1 MNGVPSGFKPML
13 AATHTK
19 AALLRFPLY
28 ASPKIDG
35 VRCVIFDGVAYSR
48 TLKPIPNPF
57 VQEWAK
63 ANGPDF
69 LNYMDGEL
77 VVGPATAPNV
87 MQATTSGVMSKKGA
101 PDFSFH
107 AFDLVRIT
115 GLSFGSRFEDLD
127 TRFATGPGVHGADP
141 ARVWVVPHKLIRN
154 HEELT
159 HFEHE
164 CLALGYEGVMLRDP
178 EGGYKFGRSTEREGG
193 LVKLKRFSD
202 AEAEI
207 VGYVEEM
214 HNANEATRDALGNTE
229 RSTAKAG
236 LVGKGT
242 LGAWVVRYSDD
253 PDGTE
258 FSIGTGLT
266 AAQRADFW
274 VRRHELLGALV
285 KFKFFDH
292 GIKEAPRH
300 PVFLGFRAK
309 EDA

>member
-1 MNGVPSGFKPML
+1 MSGIPNGFKPML

-57 VQEWAK
+57 VQEWAN

-87 MQATTSGVMSKKGA
+87 MQATTSGVMRKKGE

-107 AFDLVRIT
+107 AFDFVRIV
-115 GLSFGSRFEDLD
+115 GLSYASRLKDLD
-127 TRFATGPGVHGADP
+127 GRYLSVDPFADGPR
-141 ARVWVVPHKLIRN
+141 RVNLVPHRLI
-154 HEELT
+154 HSHDELNRY
-159 HFEHE
+159 ERE
-164 CLALGYEGVMLRDP
+164 CLALGYEGIMLRDP

-193 LVKLKRFSD
+193 LVKVKRFSD
-202 AEAEI
+202 AEAEVI
-207 VGYVEEM
+207 GFEEEM
-214 HNANEATRDALGNTE
+214 HNGNEATTDALGRTE
-229 RSTAKAG
+229 RSTQASG
-236 LVGKGT
+236 LIGKGR
-242 LGAWVVRYSDD
+242 LGALRVQGI
-253 PDGTE
+253 PHP
-258 FSIGTGLT
+258 FKFNIGTGFT
-266 AAQRADFW
+266 AAQRADLW
-274 VRRHELLGALV
+274 DRREELLGALV
-285 KFKFFDH
+285 TYKYFDH

-300 PVFLGFRAK
+300 PVFKAFRAK
-309 EDA
+309 EDV